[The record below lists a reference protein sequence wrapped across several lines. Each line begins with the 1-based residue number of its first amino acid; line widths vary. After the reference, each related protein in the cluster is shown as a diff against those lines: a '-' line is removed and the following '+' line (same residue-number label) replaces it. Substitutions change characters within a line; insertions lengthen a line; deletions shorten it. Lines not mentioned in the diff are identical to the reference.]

1 LHHLEFSR
9 LNVFL
14 VCRPDGCVDVPVD
27 GRIAGTEDRPMA
39 VQRFAV
45 GVRVRPP
52 IDRNNERFDVE
63 AAAKADE
70 FTVLLSNL
78 GGRAF
83 LGE

>member
-1 LHHLEFSR
+1 
-9 LNVFL
+9 
-14 VCRPDGCVDVPVD
+14 
-27 GRIAGTEDRPMA
+27 MA

-83 LGE
+83 LEPESSPGGAKGRGSASWEQGRFRLSIIQIIEVCFGM